1 MFGRAGAWLS
11 TLLTLVVMT
20 AAGAAVARADAA
32 SSTGI
37 LAAASGPV
45 EVTAMGNAATGAR
58 RIDVGARIRPGDEIA
73 TLPGVRAQVMMRDGT
88 TFAIGERARLV
99 IDEYAYDPKTGRGAL
114 GAVIRRGSF
123 RFVSG
128 RIAKTSPGNVK
139 LVAGNTA
146 IAVNGTEVL
155 GTINGVS
162 DQVIL
167 MSGEVD
173 LTSMGGDCGSVP
185 SGDMF
190 TITQSG
196 NLQSNAETSAGAP
209 SSCSRSLVRAGF
221 GIQVGSAGQMSSP
234 GRAAADDVD
243 DVIDAVTIKAAM
255 VPSVP
260 QPLDAGITPVST
272 AGEGV
277 PAPAV
282 AGKADAANGLSAF
295 DRIVMRS
302 FGMLDDAA
310 SGPAAQPQDSSDEQ
324 SQLQFAALQSNAT
337 DEGKT
342 EAEKADAQLETEDVD
357 GKMIVEEEERYD
369 DKVDEAVRD
378 GSETGSSSSDTSSSN
393 TTNNASPQLAS
404 ITGMAF
410 TDTSGDDSF
419 SNETGALAATDSDS
433 GDTLTY
439 SISGQSADSSQTG
452 YTHARTGTFGTLYI
466 NSTSGVYRYIP
477 NDSALEGATTSQT
490 DSFTLSVS
498 DGTASASQTLTAT
511 VGGVNDTPVLASLS
525 GVSFTDT
532 ANDDS
537 FTAATA
543 TAGGSDRDTS
553 DTLVYSITGQS
564 ADSSQTGYT
573 HSVGGT
579 YGTLYINSS
588 SGAYT
593 YVPNDSAIEG
603 LKDQQSENFTVNLS
617 DGTVSVSQTLTAT
630 LTGVDDTPT
639 LASPSAIA
647 VTDTSADDSFSATLA
662 TLSASERDSA
672 DSLSFSISGQSAD
685 SSQTGYTHSAS
696 GTYGTLYIN
705 SSSGAYKYVPDESA
719 IEPLT
724 SQQSESFTVVAS
736 DGTNNASQT
745 LTTTLAGANDTPVL
759 ASLSGITF
767 TDTSGDDSFSEVT
780 ASLSA
785 SDRDSGGTLTYVLNG
800 GSPDTSQS
808 GYTHSVG
815 GTYGTLYLNSSSG
828 AYKYIP
834 NDSAIEGA
842 SSTQT
847 ESFGMGVTDGS
858 ANAGQTLVTTISGV
872 DDVPVLASLSGITK
886 TDTAN
891 DDSFTSDVA
900 SMSVTERDSGDT
912 LTYAITGGSS
922 DTSRSGYTHSLA
934 GTYGTVYINS
944 SSGAY
949 EYVPNDAPIQRLT
962 SQATEDF
969 TLSVT
974 DGTTSLRGTLS
985 TTLEGVNDAPAI
997 AALSSIS
1004 VTDTTAYD
1012 SFTASTG
1019 TMSASERDAGQS
1031 VTLGVSGTT
1040 SASPDPSYDLL
1051 QQGDYGYLEFN
1062 TTSGAYRYTPTA
1074 ALVNALASSKTD
1086 SFALTASD
1094 GSLTS
1099 NEPLIVNITG
1109 VDDGPRAIDTTN
1121 LTSASNRQNTGQTGL
1136 RIATTSDPEGD
1147 TVTDLS
1153 PQLNTLPAW
1162 LSFNSQTTGGV
1173 VEYFWE
1179 IGANEAPWRNGSKSL
1194 SLQARSSS
1202 INSAAASVTIS
1213 FVCQSDH
1220 CSDFIKSTDTETS
1233 QTVYNATNITQI
1245 RSGMKIGGEDF
1256 MLLSA
1261 SQRDALFDTSTN
1273 AQGSFRLIYSTA
1285 ETGSGSPSGTWD
1297 FDQTVSVDY
1306 RNRKINLSG
1315 IVDASNITYINGDS
1329 GQFTYASEMTYADIQ
1344 AGTTAVFQAST
1355 STAGNGTYS
1364 MKNGNGDRV
1373 DVNLTDQ
1380 IGFMID
1386 ASNNKAAV
1394 INTAVNPLGSNP
1406 TNFNDTSRDMV
1417 APQWQVLEP
1426 Q

>member
-1 MFGRAGAWLS
+1 MFGKAGAWLS

-20 AAGAAVARADAA
+20 AAGVAVARADAA

-37 LAAASGPV
+37 LAAANGPV
-45 EVTAMGNAATGAR
+45 EVTAMGGAATGAR

-146 IAVNGTEVL
+146 ISVNGTEVL

-173 LTSMGGDCGSVP
+173 LTSMGGDCGGVVP

-196 NLQSNAETSAGAP
+196 DLLSNAGTSASAP

-234 GRAAADDVD
+234 GRVATDDVD
-243 DVIDAVTIKAAM
+243 DVIDAVTVKAAM
-255 VPSVP
+255 VPPVP
-260 QPLDAGITPVST
+260 QLADTGITPVSA

-277 PAPAV
+277 PAPAD
-282 AGKADAANGLSAF
+282 AGKADAADGLSAF

-302 FGMLDDAA
+302 FGMLDDSA
-310 SGPAAQPQDSSDEQ
+310 SGPAAQPQDASDEQ
-324 SQLQFAALQSNAT
+324 SQTQLAALQADAT
-337 DEGKT
+337 DAGKT

-369 DKVDEAVRD
+369 DKVDEAIRD
-378 GSETGSSSSDTSSSN
+378 RSESDTSGSGTGSGDASSSTNTTTN

-419 SNETGALAATDSDS
+419 SIETGALAATDSDS

-452 YTHARTGTFGTLYI
+452 YTHARTGSFGTLYI
-466 NSTSGVYRYIP
+466 NSASGVYRYIP
-477 NDSALEGATTSQT
+477 NDSALEGATASQT

-553 DTLVYSITGQS
+553 DALVYSITGQS

-579 YGTLYINSS
+579 YGTLYINSAT
-588 SGAYT
+588 GAYT
-593 YVPNDSAIEG
+593 YVPNDNAIEG
-603 LKDQQSENFTVNLS
+603 LKNQQSESFTVNLS

-662 TLSASERDSA
+662 TLSATERDSA

-685 SSQTGYTHSAS
+685 SSQAGYTHAAG

-705 SSSGAYKYVPDESA
+705 SSSGAYKYIPDENA
-719 IEPLT
+719 IEALT

-745 LTTTLAGANDTPVL
+745 LTTTLAGVNDTPVL

-767 TDTSGDDSFSEVT
+767 TDTSGDDSFSAATAT
-780 ASLSA
+780 ASG
-785 SDRDSGGTLTYVLNG
+785 SD
-800 GSPDTSQS
+800 
-808 GYTHSVG
+808 
-815 GTYGTLYLNSSSG
+815 
-828 AYKYIP
+828 
-834 NDSAIEGA
+834 
-842 SSTQT
+842 
-847 ESFGMGVTDGS
+847 
-858 ANAGQTLVTTISGV
+858 
-872 DDVPVLASLSGITK
+872 
-886 TDTAN
+886 
-891 DDSFTSDVA
+891 
-900 SMSVTERDSGDT
+900 RDSGDT
-912 LTYAITGGSS
+912 LTYSISGQSADSS
-922 DTSRSGYTHSLA
+922 QVGYTHA
-934 GTYGTVYINS
+934 AGGTYGTLYIT
-944 SSGAY
+944 ARP
-949 EYVPNDAPIQRLT
+949 VPTNT
-962 SQATEDF
+962 S
-969 TLSVT
+969 
-974 DGTTSLRGTLS
+974 R
-985 TTLEGVNDAPAI
+985 
-997 AALSSIS
+997 
-1004 VTDTTAYD
+1004 TTA
-1012 SFTASTG
+1012 
-1019 TMSASERDAGQS
+1019 
-1031 VTLGVSGTT
+1031 
-1040 SASPDPSYDLL
+1040 PS
-1051 QQGDYGYLEFN
+1051 
-1062 TTSGAYRYTPTA
+1062 
-1074 ALVNALASSKTD
+1074 K
-1086 SFALTASD
+1086 
-1094 GSLTS
+1094 
-1099 NEPLIVNITG
+1099 
-1109 VDDGPRAIDTTN
+1109 
-1121 LTSASNRQNTGQTGL
+1121 
-1136 RIATTSDPEGD
+1136 
-1147 TVTDLS
+1147 
-1153 PQLNTLPAW
+1153 
-1162 LSFNSQTTGGV
+1162 
-1173 VEYFWE
+1173 
-1179 IGANEAPWRNGSKSL
+1179 APV
-1194 SLQARSSS
+1194 QA
-1202 INSAAASVTIS
+1202 
-1213 FVCQSDH
+1213 
-1220 CSDFIKSTDTETS
+1220 
-1233 QTVYNATNITQI
+1233 
-1245 RSGMKIGGEDF
+1245 
-1256 MLLSA
+1256 
-1261 SQRDALFDTSTN
+1261 
-1273 AQGSFRLIYSTA
+1273 
-1285 ETGSGSPSGTWD
+1285 
-1297 FDQTVSVDY
+1297 
-1306 RNRKINLSG
+1306 NRKISPSAYLTAPPLPVRHLQRPS
-1315 IVDASNITYINGDS
+1315 
-1329 GQFTYASEMTYADIQ
+1329 
-1344 AGTTAVFQAST
+1344 AG
-1355 STAGNGTYS
+1355 
-1364 MKNGNGDRV
+1364 
-1373 DVNLTDQ
+1373 
-1380 IGFMID
+1380 
-1386 ASNNKAAV
+1386 
-1394 INTAVNPLGSNP
+1394 
-1406 TNFNDTSRDMV
+1406 
-1417 APQWQVLEP
+1417 
-1426 Q
+1426 